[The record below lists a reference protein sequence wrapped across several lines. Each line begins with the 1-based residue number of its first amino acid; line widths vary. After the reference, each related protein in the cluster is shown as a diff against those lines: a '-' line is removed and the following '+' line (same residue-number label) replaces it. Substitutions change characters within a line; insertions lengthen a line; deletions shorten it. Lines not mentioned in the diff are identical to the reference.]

1 MRGAGFPRPCVIIKL
16 GRHSAAPTKNGM
28 KNTFVQTPLLVRFAF
43 GIVLTLAIT
52 LGIFNIIMLPPMSE
66 LGLMALYL
74 GVTALVSALIGYVAY
89 RLGWINHSPAL
100 RWTLLGGYALAS
112 LLTFFNVWFSANMM
126 FVNEHDFLLAVVL
139 LVFAGGMAMVLGYFL
154 SSTVTERI
162 QLLKSAAEKLAEGD
176 LKTRVPVQGHDEVA
190 VLASTFN
197 QMAEQLQGA
206 DQKQR
211 ELDSMRRDLI
221 AWVSHDLQTP
231 LTSMRAILEAVSDGV
246 VDDPDTVKRYLYTA
260 QRDVNNLSALIDDL
274 FQMAQLDAGGFPLNK
289 AQSSLS
295 DLVSDTLESF
305 TELANQQDIH
315 LEGNVDPDVDPVLM
329 DTQAIGRVLNN
340 LIGNALRHAAK
351 GRVSLWVRR
360 SDVGVEVTVSD
371 TGDGIRAEDIPHIFE
386 RFYRGDAARSRNR
399 GAGAGLGLAIVR
411 GIVRAHGGE
420 IKVESEVG
428 KGTQFTFHIP

>member
-1 MRGAGFPRPCVIIKL
+1 
-16 GRHSAAPTKNGM
+16 M
-28 KNTFVQTPLLVRFAF
+28 KSTISQTPLLTRYAL
-43 GIVLTLAIT
+43 GILLIVAIS
-52 LGIFNIIMLPPMSE
+52 LGIFVLIMVPPMSE

-74 GVTALVSALIGYVAY
+74 GITALVSALVGYIAY
-89 RLGWINHSPAL
+89 RFGWINYSPTL

-112 LLTFFNVWFSANMM
+112 ILTFFNVWFSAQLM
-126 FVNEHDFLLAVVL
+126 FASQHDLLLAIIL
-139 LVFAGGMAMVLGYFL
+139 LVFAGGMAMVLGFFL

-162 QLLKSAAEKLAEGD
+162 QLLKNAAEKLAKGD
-176 LKTRVPVQGHDEVA
+176 LKTRVPVQGQDEVA

-197 QMAEQLQGA
+197 QMAEQLQAA

-246 VDDPDTVKRYLYTA
+246 VDDPDTVKRYLHTA

-305 TELANQQDIH
+305 TELAKQQDIN
-315 LEGNVDPDVDPVLM
+315 LEGNVDPDVDPVHM

-351 GRVSLWVRR
+351 GRVSVWVRR
-360 SDVGVEVTVSD
+360 SDVGVEVTVGD

-399 GAGAGLGLAIVR
+399 GAGAGLGLAIAR

-420 IKVESEVG
+420 IKVESEIG